1 MATVNFLVKG
11 NENPSTIF
19 LRFKHGR
26 KHDYTKSAGKLINPK
41 NWSTLKKAPHQR
53 TPDLKNLYATLLNL
67 KIKLIDAFNESSP
80 NEIDGL
86 WLEKNILK
94 INNAFNGEE
103 TGDSEENEISELI
116 TDCIQDIIDNSNTRE
131 NSRGGLGISISRINS
146 YKNLLK
152 IIQKYQGRKKL
163 LVGDVDIKFGR
174 DFLSWMLNKRN
185 YSESYAKKKIDDLKT
200 VCADAQ
206 IRGVQVS
213 NQLRKVKGG
222 KTKNECVIYLSPEE
236 LNIINKKTYESN
248 ALENAKKWLLL
259 GCNIGQ
265 RGNDLLK
272 LTEENFVSRN
282 GLDLIELTQQKTGKQ
297 VSIPVLPTTKEILKE
312 GLPTPISIQNF
323 NTYLKLLCEQAGIAD
338 LIYASKITMVNKKG
352 EVIPKDS
359 NGKYKE
365 KGEKRKVF
373 DTYLKHEI
381 ISSHVCRRSFAT
393 NQYGI
398 LPTPLI
404 MQITAHGTE
413 KMFLQYIGKS
423 SYDYAQQI
431 ANFYS
436 KQAETETK

>member
-26 KHDYTKSAGKLINPK
+26 KYDYTKSAGKLIDPQ
-41 NWSTLKKAPHQR
+41 NWSASKKAPHPR
-53 TPDLKNLYATLLNL
+53 TPELKNLTGNLLNL
-67 KIKLIDAFNESSP
+67 KKKLIDAFNEGSST
-80 NEIDGL
+80 EISGL

-94 INNAFNGEE
+94 INKNLNGEE
-103 TGDSEENEISELI
+103 TDDSEENEISELI
-116 TDCIQDIIDNSNTRE
+116 TDCIHDIIANSNTRQ
-131 NSRGGLGISISRINS
+131 NSRGSLGISKSRIDS

-152 IIQKYQGRKKL
+152 IIQTYQGRKKL
-163 LVGDVDIKFGR
+163 LVKDVDIKFGR
-174 DFLSWMLNKRN
+174 DFLSWMLNERN

-200 VCADAQ
+200 VCSEAQ
-206 IRGVQVS
+206 IRGINVS
-213 NQLRKVKGG
+213 NQLRMVKGG
-222 KTKNECVIYLSPEE
+222 KTKNEIVIYLSPDE
-236 LNIINKKTYESN
+236 LKKISKITFDSL

-259 GCNIGQ
+259 GCNLGQ

-272 LTEENFVSRN
+272 ISDENFVTRN
-282 GLDLIELTQQKTGKQ
+282 GLDIIELTQQKTGKQ
-297 VSIPVLPTTKEILKE
+297 VAIPVLPRTKEILKD
-312 GLPTPISIQNF
+312 GLPKPISLQKF
-323 NTYLKLLCEQAGIAD
+323 NTYLKLLCKQAEID
-338 LIYASKITMVNKKG
+338 DSIYASKITMVNKKG

-373 DTYLKHEI
+373 DTYFKYEL

-423 SYDYAQQI
+423 SFDFAQQI
-431 ANFYS
+431 ADFYA
-436 KQAETETK
+436 KQAQENIN